1 MKKNHG
7 DEERDR
13 EILKA
18 VAQAWHAHS
27 VTSKATTTISE
38 SEAHRRF
45 FKGKPTRFKLEAT
58 NANRTRSHDQC
69 WDFRQSLW
77 DSYEIL
83 SVSKKLET
91 GLLMDDPFSFSA
103 LNGSRRRRESSHSLR
118 SLFNRM
124 SSRRFSE
131 DDELLAQQD

>member
-1 MKKNHG
+1 MKKNQRRNG
-7 DEERDR
+7 DEEHDS

-27 VTSKATTTISE
+27 ISSKAMTISE
-38 SEAHRRF
+38 SDAHRRF

-58 NANRTRSHDQC
+58 NVNRTRPHDQC

-77 DSYEIL
+77 DSYEIV

-91 GLLMDDPFSFSA
+91 GLLMGDPFSA
-103 LNGSRRRRESSHSLR
+103 MNAVRRRRESSHSLR

-131 DDELLAQQD
+131 DDELASQQD